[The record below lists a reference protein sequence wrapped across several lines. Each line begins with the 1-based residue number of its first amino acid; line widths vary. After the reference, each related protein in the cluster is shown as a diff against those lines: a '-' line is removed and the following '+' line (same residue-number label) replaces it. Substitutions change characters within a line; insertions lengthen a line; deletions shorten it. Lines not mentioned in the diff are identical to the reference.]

1 MLKGTGLRASSIPGT
16 SICALN
22 AAFDHLREERT
33 LKMSNIYLER
43 FEERVDQYGLDGV
56 AFNTND
62 IAILALVK
70 EVQTLNETLKEIRCE
85 ITFYVA
91 RTEKGNTILDPFT
104 GSSTTGLAAY
114 FYDRNFVLNDVTKI
128 IDRHDYEDRRQK
140 AANVSQCKYHT

>member
-1 MLKGTGLRASSIPGT
+1 
-16 SICALN
+16 
-22 AAFDHLREERT
+22 
-33 LKMSNIYLER
+33 MSNIYLER

-91 RTEKGNTILDPFT
+91 RTEKGK
-104 GSSTTGLAAY
+104 S
-114 FYDRNFVLNDVTKI
+114 DVKP
-128 IDRHDYEDRRQK
+128 RE
-140 AANVSQCKYHT
+140 